1 MVEHL
6 AITAITM
13 FVIFIIL
20 FVLDTF
26 FGPSP
31 TTLEAQRRL
40 YEEDIKKARMDYEAA
55 VEAKKARMDYRAVAE
70 AEMERIRRARRISRN
85 EPST

>member
-1 MVEHL
+1 MYEISGILVV
-6 AITAITM
+6 AIL
-13 FVIFIIL
+13 VIVFI
-20 FVLDTF
+20 LDTF

-40 YEEDIKKARMDYEAA
+40 YEEDIKKSRTDYEAA
-55 VEAKKARMDYRAVAE
+55 VE

-85 EPST
+85 EVST